1 MKRGR
6 VRKIG
11 IFLGEKGGETKRAMV
26 DVRVVIRFASDLYD
40 VGRCVFMIGSGR
52 RKNQRE
58 TKYA

>member
-1 MKRGR
+1 M
-6 VRKIG
+6 RKIG